1 MDNHYYPRSNLD
13 GGFFFGAT
21 HAINNSH
28 ILFQMGKKSF
38 FSIVFVI
45 IGISVA
51 GWISYFSLKENK
63 RNRQIE
69 AEINNLRTEAENLRQ
84 NNQEMTEKISYFETP
99 EFQERVAKEK
109 LNLQKENEN
118 VAIIKPSPVLR
129 NEEIAGETVISK
141 DITTE
146 KPNYEKWWD
155 YFFKY

>member
-1 MDNHYYPRSNLD
+1 
-13 GGFFFGAT
+13 
-21 HAINNSH
+21 
-28 ILFQMGKKSF
+28 MGKKSF
-38 FSIVFVI
+38 FSIIFVI
-45 IGISVA
+45 IGIFVA

-69 AEINNLRTEAENLRQ
+69 AEINNLRTEAQSLRQ
-84 NNQEMTEKISYFETP
+84 NNQEMTEKITYFETP

-129 NEEIAGETVISK
+129 NEEIAGETVASK
-141 DITTE
+141 DITIE
-146 KPNYEKWWD
+146 KPNYEKWWN